1 MYMLKPDLLQLKTND
16 IQTSQWARAPG
27 PGPKKKTW
35 TRAPAFVLGPV
46 PRLFFWARA
55 RGPGPLTILIMN
67 RIELKEIWLEHIHI
81 GPLKGICSEGNNIL
95 IN

>member
-1 MYMLKPDLLQLKTND
+1 MLKPDLLQLNP
-16 IQTSQWARAPG
+16 IHYQNSQWARAPG

-55 RGPGPLTILIMN
+55 RGPGPLTSLNIISL
-67 RIELKEIWLEHIHI
+67 ELEEI
-81 GPLKGICSEGNNIL
+81 
-95 IN
+95 